1 MFRELGVVAVF
12 SVRSRNTFFFSVM
25 QVCVLDEEFSF
36 PGPASISFAAPED
49 LPEPPKSLG
58 MYFTGKVCKKHLN
71 LRISTVERP

>member
-1 MFRELGVVAVF
+1 
-12 SVRSRNTFFFSVM
+12 M